1 MHLTELSLRRPVT
14 TTMLFVCFAL
24 IGAISAR
31 LLPLEYFP
39 SIEFPAVFVNVP
51 YQGSTPEEV
60 ERLITKPIEEAIATI
75 GGIQQM
81 ESQSNQ
87 NGAQVGIFFGWDE
100 DVAVKGVEVLD
111 KIDAIRGTLP
121 TDVERVFV
129 QKFSTNDQAMLRIR
143 LSSNRDLSDSYDMLD
158 RNIKRRLERM
168 DGVSQVTL
176 YGVEK
181 KEIRIQLLADRI
193 AAHNLDAQQLSKV
206 LREANFS
213 VTAGQISD
221 QGVRLNVHPL
231 GEFRTL
237 HDIESLVID
246 GSLRLSDVAVVTLES
261 PERTYGRHL
270 DRRYAIGLDVF
281 KETGSNMVDVS
292 RTVLAELEEIKK
304 LPQMEGI
311 SLFYMDDQAKGV
323 TDSLTD
329 LTEAGLIGL
338 SLSIVVL
345 FLFLRQWSTTMMV
358 AMAVPASMSVA
369 LAGMYFVG
377 LSLNILSMMGLM
389 LAVGML
395 VDNAVVVVEN
405 IYRKMQQH
413 QMSAWDA
420 TLEGTREVSLAI
432 TAGTLSTV
440 IVFVPNIFGEQNQI
454 TIFLKHVAWAIVIS
468 LLASL
473 FIALT
478 MIPLLA
484 SRIKPPPDTHGESW
498 IDRLGARYERLVAW
512 TLRHKVK
519 TSFIAL
525 AALFSVAIPV
535 GAGLVKF
542 DMFPQE
548 GSRRIFMDYGVEG
561 RYKVEQV
568 EAAVNV
574 IEAYLYEHKDE
585 WEIDSVYSYY
595 DQERAQTVVLLREDE
610 DAVKDS
616 DEIRDEIRKGMPQL
630 AIGTP
635 RFDFRRTGGNE
646 GLKVYLRGD
655 SSQELASMSR
665 EVARVLA
672 SIPGLVDVRSEAGGE
687 EREVQIV
694 VDRDR
699 ALLHG
704 LSTQAVASN
713 VSVALRGLNLRQF
726 KGAEGEIAVRLTYDD
741 DDSQTVEQLASL
753 SLSTPS
759 GVRVPLSAIAEL
771 KVVRSPTSIQ
781 REQRKTSVGINAG
794 LDKDI
799 TMDKVRPQIEKVMDS
814 LKLPAGY
821 TWSFGRGVEQDDD
834 TGTIMLQ
841 NMMLALMLIY
851 LVMAALF
858 ESIMSPFVIVWTII
872 YSVVGVFWFFAITQT
887 TFSLMAMI
895 GILILMGVVVNN
907 GVVLIDH
914 VNQLRA
920 KGMARDDAL
929 RQGARD
935 RLRPILMTTA
945 STLLGLIPL
954 AIGDTQVGGD
964 GPPYF
969 PMARALIGGL
979 TFSTIACLLF
989 LPVIFCWYEGMAA
1002 IWSRK
1007 WSGANAVKLLGRPAD
1022 PADEPA

>member
-1 MHLTELSLRRPVT
+1 MNITELSLRRPVT

-24 IGAISAR
+24 IGAISAK

-39 SIEFPAVFVNVP
+39 SIEFPAVFVQVP

-60 ERLITKPIEEAIATI
+60 ERLITKPIEEAVATI

-81 ESQSNQ
+81 QSESNQ
-87 NGAQVGIFFGWDE
+87 NGAQVGVFFGWDE

-121 TDVERVFV
+121 SDVERVFV

-143 LSSNRDLSDSYDMLD
+143 LSGNRDLSDSYDMLD
-158 RNIKRRLERM
+158 RNIKRRLERIE
-168 DGVSQVTL
+168 GVSQVTL

-193 AAHNLDAQQLSKV
+193 AAHNLDTQVLSRV
-206 LREANFS
+206 LRDANFS
-213 VTAGQISD
+213 ITAGQVTD

-237 HDIESLVID
+237 KDIEALVVQ
-246 GSLRLSDVAVVTLES
+246 GSLRLGDVAVVSLES

-292 RTVLAELEEIKK
+292 RSVLAELEEIKR

-311 SLFYMDDQAKGV
+311 SLYYMDDQAKGV
-323 TDSLTD
+323 TDSLSD
-329 LTEAGLIGL
+329 LTEAGIIGL
-338 SLSIVVL
+338 MLSVVVL
-345 FLFLRQWSTTMMV
+345 FTFLRQWSTTLMV
-358 AMAVPASMSVA
+358 AIAVPASMSVA
-369 LAGMYFVG
+369 LAGMYFIG
-377 LSLNILSMMGLM
+377 ISLNILSMMGLM

-405 IYRKMQQH
+405 IHRKMQQH
-413 QMSAWDA
+413 NLSAWDA

-432 TAGTLSTV
+432 TAGTLSTI

-478 MIPLLA
+478 MIPMLA
-484 SRIKPPPDTHGESW
+484 ARISPPPDTHGTSW
-498 IDRLGARYERLVAW
+498 IDRFGARYERVVAW
-512 TLRHKVK
+512 TLAHKGK
-519 TSFIAL
+519 TSAIIIAT
-525 AALFSVAIPV
+525 LFSVAV
-535 GAGLVKF
+535 AGSLTKF

-548 GSRRIFMDYGVEG
+548 GSRRIFMDYGIEG

-568 EAAVNV
+568 EAAVNQ
-574 IEAYLYEHKDE
+574 IEAYLYQHKEE

-595 DQERAQTVVLLREDE
+595 DQERAQTIVLLREDE
-610 DAVKDS
+610 AATRNA
-616 DEIRDEIRKGMPQL
+616 DEIREEIRKGMPQL

-655 SSQELASMSR
+655 SSQELAALSR
-665 EVARVLA
+665 EVARVLG
-672 SIPGLVDVRSEAGGE
+672 SIDGLVDVRSEARGE

-699 ALLHG
+699 ALLQG
-704 LSTQAVASN
+704 LSTQAIASN

-741 DDSQTVEQLASL
+741 DDSQTLEQLSSL
-753 SLSTPS
+753 SLPTPS
-759 GVRVPLSAIAEL
+759 GARVPLSSVAEL
-771 KVVRSPTSIQ
+771 KVVRSPTAIQ
-781 REQRKTSVGINAG
+781 REQRKTSVGISAG
-794 LDKDI
+794 LGKDV

-814 LKLPAGY
+814 IKLPAGY
-821 TWSFGRGVEQDDD
+821 SWSFGRGVEQDDD
-834 TGTIMLQ
+834 TGQIMIQ
-841 NMMLALMLIY
+841 NMLLALLLIY

-858 ESIMSPFVIVWTII
+858 ESMMSPFVIVWTIVFSI
-872 YSVVGVFWFFAITQT
+872 VGVFWFFAITQT

-920 KGMARDDAL
+920 KGLARDDAL

-979 TFSTIACLLF
+979 TFSTICCLLF
-989 LPVIFCWYEGMAA
+989 LPVIFCWHEWIASWWARKLAA
-1002 IWSRK
+1002 ARGVTVLRQEPSAD
-1007 WSGANAVKLLGRPAD
+1007 GAA
-1022 PADEPA
+1022 

>member
-1 MHLTELSLRRPVT
+1 MNLTELSLRRPVT

-24 IGAISAR
+24 IGAISAK

-39 SIEFPAVFVNVP
+39 SIEFPAVFVQVP

-60 ERLITKPIEEAIATI
+60 ERLITKPVEEAIATI

-81 ESQSNQ
+81 ESESNQ

-143 LSSNRDLSDSYDMLD
+143 LSGNRDLSDSYDMLD
-158 RNIKRRLERM
+158 RNIKRRLERIE
-168 DGVSQVTL
+168 GVSQVTL

-193 AAHNLDAQQLSKV
+193 AAHNLDAQKLSRI
-206 LREANFS
+206 LRDANFS
-213 VTAGQISD
+213 VTAGQITD
-221 QGVRLNVHPL
+221 QGMRLNVHPL
-231 GEFRTL
+231 GEFRSL
-237 HDIESLVID
+237 KDIESLVIE
-246 GSLRLSDVAVVTLES
+246 GTLRLKDVAVVSLES

-292 RTVLAELEEIKK
+292 RSVLAELEEIKK

-311 SLFYMDDQAKGV
+311 SLYYMDDQAKGV

-329 LTEAGLIGL
+329 LTEAGVIGL
-338 SLSIVVL
+338 MLSVVVL

-358 AMAVPASMSVA
+358 ALAVPASMSVA
-369 LAGMYFVG
+369 LAGMYFIG
-377 LSLNILSMMGLM
+377 ISLNILSMMGLM

-405 IYRKMQQH
+405 VYRKMQQH
-413 QMSAWDA
+413 NMSAWDA

-432 TAGTLSTV
+432 TAGTLSTI

-478 MIPLLA
+478 MIPMLA
-484 SRIKPPPDTHGESW
+484 ARVTPPPDTHGTSW
-498 IDRLGARYERLVAW
+498 IDRFGARYERVVAW
-512 TLRHKVK
+512 TLAHKGR
-519 TSFIAL
+519 TSAFIVAT
-525 AALFSVAIPV
+525 LFSVAVAMP
-535 GAGLVKF
+535 LTKF

-548 GSRRIFMDYGVEG
+548 GSRRIFMDYGIEG

-568 EAAVNV
+568 EQAVNQ
-574 IEAYLYEHKDE
+574 IEAYLYEHKEE

-595 DQERAQTVVLLREDE
+595 DQERAQTIVLLRED
-610 DAVKDS
+610 DAATKNAD
-616 DEIRDEIRKGMPQL
+616 DIREEIRKGMPQL

-655 SSQELASMSR
+655 SSAELAELSR

-672 SIPGLVDVRSEAGGE
+672 SIDGLVDVRSEARGE

-699 ALLHG
+699 ALLQG
-704 LSTQAVASN
+704 LSTQAIASN

-726 KGAEGEIAVRLTYDD
+726 KGADGEIAVRLTYDD
-741 DDSQTVEQLASL
+741 DDSQTLEQLSSL
-753 SLSTPS
+753 SLPTPS
-759 GVRVPLSAIAEL
+759 GARVPLSAVAEL
-771 KVVRSPTSIQ
+771 KVVRSPTAIQ
-781 REQRKTSVGINAG
+781 REQRKTSVGIQAG
-794 LDKDI
+794 LGKDV

-814 LKLPAGY
+814 IKLPAGY
-821 TWSFGRGVEQDDD
+821 SWSFGRGVEQDDD
-834 TGTIMLQ
+834 TGKIMIQ
-841 NMMLALMLIY
+841 NMLLALMLIY

-858 ESIMSPFVIVWTII
+858 ESMMSPFVIVWTIVFSI
-872 YSVVGVFWFFAITQT
+872 VGVFWFFAITQT

-907 GVVLIDH
+907 GVVMIDH

-920 KGMARDDAL
+920 KGLARDDAL

-989 LPVIFCWYEGMAA
+989 LPVIFCWHDNIATR
-1002 IWSRK
+1002 WSRK
-1007 WSGANAVKLLGRPAD
+1007 WRAARGVTVLQRRPA
-1022 PADEPA
+1022 AENA